1 MSNKKRIKKGIDS
14 LEKQIKIHEEK
25 RKIAQ
30 EEGEIELEDY
40 YNREI
45 KSLKKAKE
53 KKNLKFLD
61 EIFCFNRLVFLYFRS
76 KIFIKTIYLRSQ

>member
-53 KKNLKFLD
+53 KREK
-61 EIFCFNRLVFLYFRS
+61 
-76 KIFIKTIYLRSQ
+76 KI

>member
-25 RKIAQ
+25 RKIAK

-53 KKNLKFLD
+53 KREKKIWNFWTKFFVL
-61 EIFCFNRLVFLYFRS
+61 IG
-76 KIFIKTIYLRSQ
+76 